1 MIQII
6 YSDVA
11 PGADNDAT
19 YSGQTQSYALLDN
32 LSAGASP
39 CLIATG
45 EPGRWKLDGSVDIL
59 GYVDADYGYVS
70 AAQSNTSGKYAAGI
84 GLDVTLTGSY
94 TSSGLTILFDPFEDV
109 QYAVKVSWYNGDTL
123 LHSAEYTAG
132 GAELVI
138 ERIVTLYNKIKVEFV
153 SSSKPCRYARIQRVI
168 YGVEHV
174 FTPADFTAASLI
186 QEVNPISEDLAIDT
200 SSFTLRPQTQMQ
212 YMFQSRQ
219 PFKIYRDGALTA
231 AHYLRNADT
240 TTRSNYTVSC
250 QSAIGIL
257 ADQPFV
263 AKIYT
268 SKTAQEIATDIL
280 GDAFEWT
287 MQDNLKTVLLSGYI
301 PAGDKR
307 AALHQLLFA
316 LGAVCSTAD
325 SDAIRIFTLPQT
337 AKQIPA
343 SNIYTGASIKAN
355 PVVTS
360 VKLAYHAYSTTAAE
374 GSSSVEVDGV
384 TYYDTVGYV
393 VKNNPNVA
401 SGTPDNPIEITS
413 ATLVTQARANALI
426 DGLYAY
432 YVYNSEV
439 TQKIIVTD
447 ETPGDRVQTVDILNN
462 DFSGIIT
469 KRETAITN
477 LFASTLTIR
486 GQNT

>member
-1 MIQII
+1 
-6 YSDVA
+6 
-11 PGADNDAT
+11 
-19 YSGQTQSYALLDN
+19 
-32 LSAGASP
+32 
-39 CLIATG
+39 
-45 EPGRWKLDGSVDIL
+45 
-59 GYVDADYGYVS
+59 
-70 AAQSNTSGKYAAGI
+70 
-84 GLDVTLTGSY
+84 
-94 TSSGLTILFDPFEDV
+94 
-109 QYAVKVSWYNGDTL
+109 
-123 LHSAEYTAG
+123 
-132 GAELVI
+132 
-138 ERIVTLYNKIKVEFV
+138 
-153 SSSKPCRYARIQRVI
+153 
-168 YGVEHV
+168 
-174 FTPADFTAASLI
+174 
-186 QEVNPISEDLAIDT
+186 
-200 SSFTLRPQTQMQ
+200 
-212 YMFQSRQ
+212 
-219 PFKIYRDGALTA
+219 
-231 AHYLRNADT
+231 
-240 TTRSNYTVSC
+240 
-250 QSAIGIL
+250 
-257 ADQPFV
+257 
-263 AKIYT
+263 
-268 SKTAQEIATDIL
+268 
-280 GDAFEWT
+280 

-447 ETPGDRVQTVDILNN
+447 ETPGDRVQTVDILDN